1 MKISKAILSLLPDAK
16 FSIEDNNYDKIVWL
30 DDRAKPSI
38 NEIQAELIRLQDL
51 YDSSEYQRQRSKEYP
66 TLQEQLDMQYW
77 DLINGTTTWQDKIN
91 EIKTKYP
98 KPTNAEE

>member
-1 MKISKAILSLLPDAK
+1 MKISKAILSLLQDAK
-16 FSIEDNNYDKIVWL
+16 FSIEDNDYDKIVWL

-38 NEIQAELIRLQDL
+38 DEIQAELIRLQDL
-51 YDSSEYQRQRSKEYP
+51 YDSNQYQRQRSNEYP
-66 TLQEQLDMQYW
+66 SLQEQLDMQYW

-98 KPTNAEE
+98 KPINSEK